1 MTLTFT
7 PARGTTLTEAIY
19 SQIVEAIRDGRL
31 AVGDKL
37 QSERELMRQFNASR
51 ASVREALRALMMA
64 RIIEV
69 RHGSG
74 AYVNR
79 VTADSLLD
87 YHTLS
92 LLLEHDALHQLEDAR
107 LVVEVGA
114 ARMVAQRAELADLV
128 ALERTVTEMEQAAAA
143 GDPVRF
149 SRADIAFH
157 DTLMQATKND
167 LLVKVHYVFHRLLT
181 RVVERTVQV
190 PGILEPAA
198 VNHRQIYDAIVRRD
212 ADEAARLMEQ
222 KLRSSSELVDELF
235 DSVHTPSATSAGAAD
250 RASARPKSL

>member
-7 PARGTTLTEAIY
+7 PARRTTLTEDIY
-19 SQIVEAIRDGRL
+19 SQIVEAIRDGQL

-79 VTADSLLD
+79 ITADSLLD

-143 GDPVRF
+143 GDPARF
-149 SRADIAFH
+149 SRADVAFH

-198 VNHRQIYDAIVRRD
+198 VNHRRIYDALARRD
-212 ADEAARLMEQ
+212 ADDAARLMEH
-222 KLRSSSELVDELF
+222 KLRSSSELIDQLY
-235 DSVHTPSATSAGAAD
+235 DAVHTSSSTPAGAAD
-250 RASARPKSL
+250 LVAAPPHPV

>member
-7 PARGTTLTEAIY
+7 PARRTTLTEDIY
-19 SQIVEAIRDGRL
+19 SQVVEAIRDGRL

-87 YHTLS
+87 NQTLS
-92 LLLEHDALHQLEDAR
+92 MLLEHDALHQLADAR

-128 ALERTVTEMEQAAAA
+128 ALECTV
-143 GDPVRF
+143 
-149 SRADIAFH
+149 
-157 DTLMQATKND
+157 
-167 LLVKVHYVFHRLLT
+167 
-181 RVVERTVQV
+181 
-190 PGILEPAA
+190 
-198 VNHRQIYDAIVRRD
+198 
-212 ADEAARLMEQ
+212 
-222 KLRSSSELVDELF
+222 
-235 DSVHTPSATSAGAAD
+235 
-250 RASARPKSL
+250 